1 MQETQME
8 NYEKEILE
16 TEKSFAKLAKEKGL
30 KVAFTTFASEEAVLL
45 RENKL
50 IRGKKEI
57 EEYFEKQ
64 NLENVQLDWTP
75 DLIDVAASGDLGY
88 TYGQY
93 NFEGLGE
100 KGQIIKSTGI
110 FHTIWKKEA
119 NGEWRYVWD

>member
-1 MQETQME
+1 ME
-8 NYEKEILE
+8 KYEKEILE
-16 TEKSFAKLAKEKGL
+16 TEKAFAKLAKEKGL

-75 DLIDVAASGDLGY
+75 NLIDVAASGDLGY
-88 TYGQY
+88 TYGKY
-93 NFEGLGE
+93 NFEGIGE
-100 KGQIIKSTGI
+100 KGQIIKSTGV
-110 FHTIWKKEA
+110 FHTVWKKEA

>member
-93 NFEGLGE
+93 KFEGPGE
-100 KGQIIKSTGI
+100 KGQTIKSTGV
-110 FHTIWKKEA
+110 FHTVWKKEA